1 MANATSVTVRAGNDQ
16 FRGLYTNTF
25 LVRATL
31 DADSLVDGAG
41 DTDTVTVPGV
51 ALGDMVLSAS
61 LAVDVAGLIV
71 TAYVSAANTVSIRF
85 QNETGGTVD
94 LASSVKQS
102 ADYTASVRVCLHD
115 GVFYIADGI
124 KVRRHLSNRL
134 PVFRSRSWVLGIIEN

>member
-94 LASSVKQS
+94 LASATLRLVV
-102 ADYTASVRVCLHD
+102 VRS
-115 GVFYIADGI
+115 IA
-124 KVRRHLSNRL
+124 
-134 PVFRSRSWVLGIIEN
+134 

>member
-16 FRGLYTNTF
+16 FRGLYTNTW

-31 DADSLVDGAG
+31 DADDLADGAG
-41 DTDTVTVPGV
+41 DTDTVAVPGV

-85 QNETGGTVD
+85 QNETGGSVN
-94 LASSVKQS
+94 LASATLRLVV
-102 ADYTASVRVCLHD
+102 VRSL
-115 GVFYIADGI
+115 A
-124 KVRRHLSNRL
+124 
-134 PVFRSRSWVLGIIEN
+134 

>member
-16 FRGLYTNTF
+16 FRGLYTNTW
-25 LVRATL
+25 LIRATL
-31 DADSLVDGAG
+31 DADSLDDGAG

-85 QNETGGTVD
+85 QNETGGSVN
-94 LASSVKQS
+94 LASSTLRLVV
-102 ADYTASVRVCLHD
+102 VRSL
-115 GVFYIADGI
+115 A
-124 KVRRHLSNRL
+124 
-134 PVFRSRSWVLGIIEN
+134 

>member
-25 LVRATL
+25 LVTATL
-31 DADSLVDGAG
+31 NADSLVDGAG

-51 ALGDMVLSAS
+51 ALGDMGLSVS
-61 LAVDVAGLIV
+61 LAVDVVGLIV

-94 LASSVKQS
+94 LASATLRLVV
-102 ADYTASVRVCLHD
+102 VRSL
-115 GVFYIADGI
+115 A
-124 KVRRHLSNRL
+124 
-134 PVFRSRSWVLGIIEN
+134 

>member
-16 FRGLYTNTF
+16 FRGLYSNTF

-41 DTDTVTVPGV
+41 DTDTVAVPGV

-94 LASSVKQS
+94 LASATLRLVV
-102 ADYTASVRVCLHD
+102 VRSL
-115 GVFYIADGI
+115 A
-124 KVRRHLSNRL
+124 
-134 PVFRSRSWVLGIIEN
+134 

>member
-25 LVRATL
+25 LVTATL
-31 DADSLVDGAG
+31 NADSLVDGAG

-51 ALGDMVLSAS
+51 ALGDMVLSVS
-61 LAVDVAGLIV
+61 LAVDVVGLIV

-94 LASSVKQS
+94 LASATLRLVV
-102 ADYTASVRVCLHD
+102 VRSL
-115 GVFYIADGI
+115 A
-124 KVRRHLSNRL
+124 
-134 PVFRSRSWVLGIIEN
+134 

>member
-16 FRGLYTNTF
+16 FRGLYTSTW

-31 DADSLVDGAG
+31 DADTLADGAG
-41 DTDTVTVPGV
+41 DTDTVAVPGV

-85 QNETGGTVD
+85 QNETGAEVN
-94 LASSVKQS
+94 LASATLRLVV
-102 ADYTASVRVCLHD
+102 VRSL
-115 GVFYIADGI
+115 A
-124 KVRRHLSNRL
+124 
-134 PVFRSRSWVLGIIEN
+134 

>member
-31 DADSLVDGAG
+31 DADTLADGAG

-85 QNETGGTVD
+85 QNETGASVN
-94 LASSVKQS
+94 LASSTLRLVV
-102 ADYTASVRVCLHD
+102 VRSL
-115 GVFYIADGI
+115 A
-124 KVRRHLSNRL
+124 
-134 PVFRSRSWVLGIIEN
+134 

>member
-16 FRGLYTNTF
+16 FRGLYTNTW

-31 DADSLVDGAG
+31 DADDLSDGAG
-41 DTDTVTVPGV
+41 DTDTVAVPGV

-85 QNETGGTVD
+85 QNETGASVN
-94 LASSVKQS
+94 LASSTLRLVV
-102 ADYTASVRVCLHD
+102 VRSL
-115 GVFYIADGI
+115 A
-124 KVRRHLSNRL
+124 
-134 PVFRSRSWVLGIIEN
+134 

>member
-16 FRGLYTNTF
+16 FRGLYNSTF

-31 DADSLVDGAG
+31 DADDLSDGAG

-85 QNETGGTVD
+85 QNETGGSVN
-94 LASSVKQS
+94 LASSTLRLVV
-102 ADYTASVRVCLHD
+102 VRSL
-115 GVFYIADGI
+115 A
-124 KVRRHLSNRL
+124 
-134 PVFRSRSWVLGIIEN
+134 

>member
-16 FRGLYTNTF
+16 FRGLYTNTW

-85 QNETGGTVD
+85 QNETGGSVN
-94 LASSVKQS
+94 LASSTLRLVV
-102 ADYTASVRVCLHD
+102 VRSL
-115 GVFYIADGI
+115 A
-124 KVRRHLSNRL
+124 
-134 PVFRSRSWVLGIIEN
+134 

>member
-25 LVRATL
+25 LVTATL
-31 DADSLVDGAG
+31 NADSLVDGAG
-41 DTDTVTVPGV
+41 DTDTVAVPGV

-94 LASSVKQS
+94 LASATLRMVV
-102 ADYTASVRVCLHD
+102 VRSL
-115 GVFYIADGI
+115 A
-124 KVRRHLSNRL
+124 
-134 PVFRSRSWVLGIIEN
+134 